1 MTFLFTSS
9 KFTKWVKIEAAKLSP
24 YLPKSL
30 CLCVSVFKYRYAGK
44 IQLPN
49 LG

>member
-1 MTFLFTSS
+1 MTFLFTNS
-9 KFTKWVKIEAAKLSP
+9 KFAKWVKIEQAKLSP
-24 YLPKSL
+24 HLPKSL
-30 CLCVSVFKYRYAGK
+30 CLCVSVFGYRYVGK